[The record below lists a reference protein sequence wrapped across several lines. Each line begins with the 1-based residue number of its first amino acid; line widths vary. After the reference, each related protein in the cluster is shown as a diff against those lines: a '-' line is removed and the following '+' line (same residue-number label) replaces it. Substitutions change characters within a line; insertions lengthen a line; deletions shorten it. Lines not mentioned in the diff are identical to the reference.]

1 MALNL
6 DPVNY
11 ALGNAPDIY
20 GAGFAGVQQGQTI
33 QGGIDQRN
41 VALQAQQ
48 DARTA
53 RIAAEQRQLI
63 LKQKLSG
70 LANKKGA
77 TGTDYAALM
86 TEYPE
91 LSENIKRA
99 WDVLDSTQ
107 QKTELNHVNSIFYAL
122 KTGNKD
128 VAKQLLQSEADA
140 KRNAGMEEDAKGAE
154 EMIKVVDDDIET
166 AITRVG
172 ARLGAAPGAEKLAQA
187 QKSLGDES
195 RAQSKEAR
203 DQELAPAE
211 LLKKQADAKTAEIT
225 AKNAQEISDLGISK
239 AKFDMAIAKENARI
253 NAMNAAFNRENNTLK
268 KEELGLRI
276 EEAKTKRQ
284 DIVTAKIEKLKTA
297 TAATTDLLYIVDRM
311 LASPG
316 LDSAVGPIVSLFPS
330 IAGETNNFLADLDT
344 LKAKIFLENAEQLRG
359 LGALSET
366 EGPKL
371 VASMRGLNPN
381 QSAAKFR
388 TNLKEIKDL
397 AERGALE
404 AKRQI
409 SIDAGGKGFMGH
421 ADG

>member
-20 GAGFAGVQQGQTI
+20 GAGFAGVQQGQAI
-33 QGGIDQRN
+33 QGRIDERN
-41 VALQAQQ
+41 TAMLAQQ
-48 DARTA
+48 EARSA
-53 RIAAEQRQLI
+53 RIAAEQRQLV
-63 LKQKLSG
+63 LRQKLSA
-70 LANKKGA
+70 LASKKGA
-77 TGTDYAALM
+77 TGTDYSSLM

-107 QKTELNHVNSIFYAL
+107 QKTELNHVNSIFFAL

-140 KRNAGMEEDAKGAE
+140 KRNAGMEDDAKGAE
-154 EMIKVVDDDIET
+154 EMIKAVDEDIET

-211 LLKKQADAKTAEIT
+211 LLKKRADAKTAEIT

-239 AKFDMAIAKENARI
+239 AKFDMAISKENTRI
-253 NAMNAAFNRENNTLK
+253 NAMNAAFSRENNALK
-268 KEELGLRI
+268 KEELGMRI
-276 EEAKTKRQ
+276 EEAKTKLDDVKAAKENTLKQ
-284 DIVTAKIEKLKTA
+284 AVTSSR
-297 TAATTDLLYIVDRM
+297 DLVTIVDR
-311 LASPG
+311 LLTSPG
-316 LDSAVGPIVSLFPS
+316 LDSAVGPISSWLPS
-330 IAGETNNFLADLDT
+330 VFEDTTNFEADVET
-344 LKAKIFLENAEQLRG
+344 LKSKLFLENVPKMSGMGALGVAEGARIEKNIRSLDLRQGAEQFRKNLQEIRD
-359 LGALSET
+359 LSEA
-366 EGPKL
+366 GILK
-371 VASMRGLNPN
+371 ARGIL
-381 QSAAKFR
+381 AR
-388 TNLKEIKDL
+388 TGGNK
-397 AERGALE
+397 GYE
-404 AKRQI
+404 AY
-409 SIDAGGKGFMGH
+409 
-421 ADG
+421 